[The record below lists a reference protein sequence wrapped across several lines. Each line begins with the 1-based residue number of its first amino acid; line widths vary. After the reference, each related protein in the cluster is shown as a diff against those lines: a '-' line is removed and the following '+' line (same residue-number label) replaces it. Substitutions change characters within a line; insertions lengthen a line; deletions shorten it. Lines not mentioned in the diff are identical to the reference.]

1 MAYERVNW
9 ENLPNTSTPINAT
22 NLNKIENE
30 LEFLDGNS
38 SWVSLGNTVYYKKV
52 GNVVTIRG
60 FSQNEVALTEGDYK
74 IIATLPQEIRP
85 SIELAFPWSPI
96 GQDMAGL
103 ARIYSD
109 GNLALYSTNGTAWWA
124 FTITYIL

>member
-1 MAYERVNW
+1 MYVKTNW

-52 GNVVTIRG
+52 GNVITVRG
-60 FSQNEVALTEGDYK
+60 YSNDDVALTAGDYK
-74 IIATLPQEIRP
+74 TIATLPQEARP
-85 SIELAFPWSPI
+85 SIALAFPWTLVGI
-96 GQDMAGL
+96 KGAHI
-103 ARIYSD
+103 ARIQ
-109 GNLALYSTNGTAWWA
+109 TNGTIELYSDEATTYWA
-124 FTITYIL
+124 FTITYVI